1 MITKGNEQNFESLI
15 QKGVVVVDFFATW
28 CGPCKMLGP
37 VLEELAQNRSEIQII
52 KMDVDE
58 NPNLSRTYGIMSVP
72 TILLF
77 KDGKLIDKKTGFMP
91 KELLTEWIEENK

>member
-1 MITKGNEQNFESLI
+1 MITKGNEQNFETLI